1 MTSSGE
7 HVVRRLVERRDELV
21 LAVHLHRDRPGGGDP
36 GGGAEQASL
45 DVGGGDGGKL
55 GTVGGR
61 VLPLLLAIMT
71 MTIDYD

>member
-45 DVGGGDGGKL
+45 DVGRGDGGKL

-61 VLPLLLAIMT
+61 TLPLVLVIAR
-71 MTIDYD
+71 

>member
-7 HVVRRLVERRDELV
+7 HVVRRLERRDELV

-55 GTVGGR
+55 GTVGYCSLGQR
-61 VLPLLLAIMT
+61 H
-71 MTIDYD
+71 

>member
-1 MTSSGE
+1 MTSSRDHG
-7 HVVRRLVERRDELV
+7 VRRLVERRDELV

-45 DVGGGDGGKL
+45 DVGRGDGGKL

-61 VLPLLLAIMT
+61 VLPLVLVIAR
-71 MTIDYD
+71 

>member
-45 DVGGGDGGKL
+45 DVGRGDGGKL
-55 GTVGGR
+55 GTVGAEYYRYCSLGQ
-61 VLPLLLAIMT
+61 
-71 MTIDYD
+71 

>member
-1 MTSSGE
+1 MASSGEQCE

-45 DVGGGDGGKL
+45 DVGRGDGGKL

-61 VLPLLLAIMT
+61 VLPLVIVIAR
-71 MTIDYD
+71 

>member
-1 MTSSGE
+1 MTRSGD
-7 HVVRRLVERRDELV
+7 HGVRRLVERRDELV

-61 VLPLLLAIMT
+61 VLPLLLARAAT
-71 MTIDYD
+71 LNWQ